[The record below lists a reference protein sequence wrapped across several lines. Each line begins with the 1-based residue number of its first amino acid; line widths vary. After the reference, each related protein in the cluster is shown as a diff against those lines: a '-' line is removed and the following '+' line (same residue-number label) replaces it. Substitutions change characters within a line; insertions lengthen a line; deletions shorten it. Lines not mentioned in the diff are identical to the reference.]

1 MKKPI
6 IGIVGRENVSKAEDK
21 PIFSVDDNYRRAIIK
36 SGGIPLMILPT
47 QDFEY
52 PHYNLDT
59 DRELDSSEENDLLET
74 LKMCDG
80 FVLPGGCKIYCYDR
94 YIAKYAL
101 DNDVPVLGICLG
113 MQTLAVVDCNE
124 KTVEKITI
132 QNNIHKSQDKFVHN
146 VNLSKDSKLYEII
159 EKEEFLV
166 NSRHRC
172 NVLKT
177 NKFDI
182 VRILK

>member
-1 MKKPI
+1 MKKPV
-6 IGIVGRENVSKAEDK
+6 IGIVGRENVSKVEDK

-59 DRELDSSEENDLLET
+59 DRELDVTEANDLIEV

-94 YIAKYAL
+94 FIAKYAI
-101 DNDVPVLGICLG
+101 DNDIPVLGICLG
-113 MQTLAVVDCNE
+113 MQTLAAVDCEE
-124 KTVEKITI
+124 KAVEKITRE
-132 QNNIHKSQDKFVHN
+132 NNGHKSQEKFVHN
-146 VNLSKDSKLYEII
+146 VRISKDSFLYDII
-159 EKEEFLV
+159 GKEEFLV

-177 NKFDI
+177 NKFDV
-182 VRILK
+182 VRIFR